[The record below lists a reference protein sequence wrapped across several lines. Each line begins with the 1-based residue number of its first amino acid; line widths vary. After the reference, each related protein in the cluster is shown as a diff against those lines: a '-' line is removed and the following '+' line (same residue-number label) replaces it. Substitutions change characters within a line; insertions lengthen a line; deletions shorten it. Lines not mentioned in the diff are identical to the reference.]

1 MNICAVRRDVGRST
15 DDEPAFLGGPDSIGE
30 VLRGSD
36 YVLISMPAT
45 SETVGSIDRGRL
57 GLMKPTAFL
66 INVAR
71 AEIIDEDALYEALVQ
86 RSIAGAA
93 LDVWYRYPSKPGCA
107 APATRPFHELPNVLM
122 TPHVVGWTD
131 GMLDTRAKLIAE
143 NIRRV
148 AYGQTP
154 LNLIA

>member
-1 MNICAVRRDVGRST
+1 
-15 DDEPAFLGGPDSIGE
+15 
-30 VLRGSD
+30 
-36 YVLISMPAT
+36 MPAT

-93 LDVWYRYPSKPGCA
+93 LDV
-107 APATRPFHELPNVLM
+107 
-122 TPHVVGWTD
+122 
-131 GMLDTRAKLIAE
+131 
-143 NIRRV
+143 
-148 AYGQTP
+148 
-154 LNLIA
+154 

>member
-1 MNICAVRRDVGRST
+1 MLDPMTNQ
-15 DDEPAFLGGPDSIGE
+15 PFLGGPDSIGE
-30 VLRGSD
+30 VLRRSD

-93 LDVWYRYPSKPGCA
+93 LDV
-107 APATRPFHELPNVLM
+107 
-122 TPHVVGWTD
+122 
-131 GMLDTRAKLIAE
+131 
-143 NIRRV
+143 
-148 AYGQTP
+148 
-154 LNLIA
+154 